1 VFAEKCMGA
10 LACEVSS
17 RLTGSSEKTRKT
29 EQERTEQTEDEG
41 MLSLQDISKQYGP
54 KVLFEGLSLFID
66 ERDRIAVVGA
76 NGTGKSTLMKIVTGE
91 VEADTG
97 VLHKSRFTTVG
108 YLPQELIGHAGRTLL
123 EETLRAFEDLQR
135 LQERFEEISMEIQAR
150 SATGE
155 SGPEIENLLAEMG
168 RVQHQ
173 IEDGEGWRI
182 EARAKEILFG
192 LGFRE
197 SDLQRPSGEFSSGWQ
212 MRIELARLLLREPSL
227 LLLDEPTNHL
237 DIESLEWLESYLQS
251 YAGAIVLVSHDRRF
265 LDNLV
270 RRTVEISQGKATEY
284 PGNYSVYLREKEM
297 RRGLLEAAFE
307 NQQKMIR
314 ETERF
319 VERFRAKSTKA
330 RQVQSRLKRLEKV
343 DLIELDSD
351 EQEIAFRFPSPPRSG
366 RVVLQLEG
374 VEKSYGN
381 LPVLDGVS
389 LTIERGD
396 RIAVLGVN
404 GAGKSTL
411 VRILAGIE
419 PIQAGRRTEG
429 HQVSVSYYAQNQ
441 ADALNPAKTVV
452 ETVEEVAPFGMSGN
466 LRTLLGHFL
475 FSDDDVFKRVSVLS
489 GGEKSRLALARMLLV
504 PANFLIL
511 DEPTN
516 HLDLRS
522 KEVLKEALRNFDG
535 TFAIVSHDRD
545 FLAGLVTKVIAAKDR
560 GIAVYPGSVD
570 DYLQIWHEK
579 ENGAAAGRTDADS
592 GSEGRG
598 VTRGE
603 RERKRLQA
611 ERRQERYRRLKPL
624 KDDLEALVK
633 EIDAKE
639 KRKTELELILADPGT
654 YGDGNRGRQ
663 VGIEYR
669 DIAPQLEG
677 LYRRWTDLQQK
688 VDAIEQEVMESG
700 ES

>member
-1 VFAEKCMGA
+1 M
-10 LACEVSS
+10 S
-17 RLTGSSEKTRKT
+17 GS
-29 EQERTEQTEDEG
+29 
-41 MLSLQDISKQYGP
+41 
-54 KVLFEGLSLFID
+54 
-66 ERDRIAVVGA
+66 

-97 VLHKSRFTTVG
+97 AIHKSRFTTVG

-123 EETLRAFEDLQR
+123 EEALKAFEDLQQ
-135 LQERFEEISMEIQAR
+135 LQARFEEISMEIEAR
-150 SATGE
+150 TAAGE
-155 SGPEIENLLAEMG
+155 SGPEIESLLAEMG
-168 RVQHQ
+168 RIQHQ

-192 LGFRE
+192 LGFADR
-197 SDLQRPSGEFSSGWQ
+197 DLQRPSGEFSSGWQ
-212 MRIELARLLLREPSL
+212 MRIELARLLLREPSV

-237 DIESLEWLESYLQS
+237 DIESLEWLEAYLKS
-251 YAGAIVLVSHDRRF
+251 YAGAVLLVSHDRRF

-284 PGNYSVYLREKEM
+284 TGNYSDYLREKEI

-307 NQQKMIR
+307 NQQKIIR

-343 DLIELDSD
+343 DLIELETD
-351 EQEIAFRFPSPPRSG
+351 EQEIVFRFPSPPRSG
-366 RVVLQLEG
+366 RVVLHLED
-374 VEKSYGN
+374 VDKRYGDIR
-381 LPVLDGVS
+381 VLDGVS
-389 LTIERGD
+389 LIIERGD

-411 VRILAGIE
+411 ARVLAGTE
-419 PIQAGRRTEG
+419 PIQGGRRTEG
-429 HQVSVSYYAQNQ
+429 HQVTVSYYAQNQ
-441 ADALNPAKTVV
+441 ADALNPAKTVL
-452 ETVEEVAPFGMSGN
+452 ESIEEVAAFDMGAN

-475 FSDDDVFKRVSVLS
+475 FSNDDVFKKVSVLS

-545 FLAGLVTKVIAAKDR
+545 FLAGLVTKVIVAKDR
-560 GIAVYPGSVD
+560 GLAVYPGSVD
-570 DYLQIWHEK
+570 DYLRIWHEK
-579 ENGAAAGRTDADS
+579 ENAGPAGKTDGESDS
-592 GSEGRG
+592 GGRSA
-598 VTRGE
+598 TREE
-603 RERKRLQA
+603 RERKRQDA

-624 KDDLEALVK
+624 KDDLEALMMK
-633 EIDAKE
+633 IDSTE
-639 KRKTELELILADPGT
+639 KRKTELESLLADPAT
-654 YGDGNRGRQ
+654 YGDAHNARS
-663 VGIEYR
+663 VGSEYR
-669 DIAPQLEG
+669 EMTPVLEA
-677 LYRRWTDLQQK
+677 LYRQWSVVQEK
-688 VDAIEQEVMESG
+688 IDAIEQEMTEAG
-700 ES
+700 EL

>member
-1 VFAEKCMGA
+1 
-10 LACEVSS
+10 
-17 RLTGSSEKTRKT
+17 
-29 EQERTEQTEDEG
+29 
-41 MLSLQDISKQYGP
+41 MLSLQNISKQYGP

-123 EETLRAFEDLQR
+123 EETLKAFENLQG
-135 LQERFEEISMEIQAR
+135 LQDRFDKISAEIQTRTA
-150 SATGE
+150 AGE

-192 LGFRE
+192 LGFGE

-212 MRIELARLLLREPSL
+212 MRIELARLLLRAPSV

-237 DIESLEWLESYLQS
+237 DIESLEWLETYLQS
-251 YAGAIVLVSHDRRF
+251 YAGAIVLVSHDKRF

-284 PGNYSVYLREKEM
+284 TGNYSNYLREKEM

-343 DLIELDSD
+343 DIIELESD

-366 RVVLQLEG
+366 RIVLQLEG
-374 VEKSYGN
+374 VEKRYGN
-381 LPVLDGVS
+381 TPVLDGVS

-411 VRILAGIE
+411 VRVLAGIE

-441 ADALNPAKTVV
+441 ADALNPAKTVL
-452 ETVEEVAPFGMSGN
+452 ETVEEVAPFGMGGN

-516 HLDLRS
+516 HLDVRS

-535 TFAIVSHDRD
+535 TYAIVSHDRD
-545 FLAGLVTKVIAAKDR
+545 FSDRARDEGDR
-560 GIAVYPGSVD
+560 GEGSGDCRLPG
-570 DYLQIWHEK
+570 L
-579 ENGAAAGRTDADS
+579 R
-592 GSEGRG
+592 
-598 VTRGE
+598 
-603 RERKRLQA
+603 
-611 ERRQERYRRLKPL
+611 RRLPA
-624 KDDLEALVK
+624 DLA
-633 EIDAKE
+633 
-639 KRKTELELILADPGT
+639 
-654 YGDGNRGRQ
+654 
-663 VGIEYR
+663 
-669 DIAPQLEG
+669 
-677 LYRRWTDLQQK
+677 
-688 VDAIEQEVMESG
+688 
-700 ES
+700 

>member
-1 VFAEKCMGA
+1 
-10 LACEVSS
+10 
-17 RLTGSSEKTRKT
+17 
-29 EQERTEQTEDEG
+29 
-41 MLSLQDISKQYGP
+41 MLSLQNISKQYGP
-54 KVLFEGLSLFID
+54 KVLFEGFSLFIG
-66 ERDRIAVVGA
+66 ERDRIAVVGS

-91 VEADTG
+91 VEADAGTI
-97 VLHKSRFTTVG
+97 HKSSFTSVG

-123 EETLRAFEDLQR
+123 EETLKAFEDLQQ
-135 LQERFEEISMEIQAR
+135 LQSRFDVISAEIERRTTA
-150 SATGE
+150 GE
-155 SGPEIENLLAEMG
+155 SGPEIESLLAEMG
-168 RVQHQ
+168 RIQHR

-192 LGFRE
+192 LGFAER
-197 SDLQRPSGEFSSGWQ
+197 DLQRPSGEFSSGWQ
-212 MRIELARLLLREPSL
+212 MRIELARLLLREPSV

-237 DIESLEWLESYLQS
+237 DIESLEWLEAYLQS
-251 YAGAIVLVSHDRRF
+251 YAGAILLVSHDRRF

-270 RRTVEISQGKATEY
+270 RRTVEISQGRGTEY
-284 PGNYSVYLREKEM
+284 SGTYSDYLREKEA

-330 RQVQSRLKRLEKV
+330 RQVQSRIKRLEKI
-343 DLIELDSD
+343 DIIELETD
-351 EQEIAFRFPSPPRSG
+351 EQEIAFRFPSPSRSG

-374 VEKSYGN
+374 VDKRYGDV
-381 LPVLDGVS
+381 PVLDGVS

-411 VRILAGIE
+411 ARVLAGTE
-419 PIQAGRRTEG
+419 PIQGGRRTEG
-429 HQVSVSYYAQNQ
+429 YQVISSYYAQNQ
-441 ADALNPAKTVV
+441 ADALNPAKTVL
-452 ETVEEVAPFGMSGN
+452 ESVEEVAAFGTGTN

-522 KEVLKEALRNFDG
+522 KEILKDALRNFDG
-535 TFAIVSHDRD
+535 TFALVSHDRD
-545 FLAGLVTKVIAAKDR
+545 FLAGLITKVLVAKDR
-560 GIAVYPGSVD
+560 GLSFYPGSVD
-570 DYLQIWHEK
+570 DYLRIWHEK
-579 ENGAAAGRTDADS
+579 EAAGQTGNAGADPDAGNRS
-592 GSEGRG
+592 GIQ
-598 VTRGE
+598 GE
-603 RERKRLQA
+603 RERKRREA

-624 KDDLEALVK
+624 KD
-633 EIDAKE
+633 
-639 KRKTELELILADPGT
+639 ELEGLLARIGEMERRKEELESMLADPRT
-654 YGDGNRGRQ
+654 YGDANQARSAGSEHR
-663 VGIEYR
+663 E
-669 DIAPQLEG
+669 IAPALDA
-677 LYRRWTDLQQK
+677 LYQQWGVVQEK
-688 VDAIEQEVMESG
+688 IDAIEG
-700 ES
+700 EDPEALEA

>member
-1 VFAEKCMGA
+1 
-10 LACEVSS
+10 
-17 RLTGSSEKTRKT
+17 
-29 EQERTEQTEDEG
+29 
-41 MLSLQDISKQYGP
+41 MLSLQNISKQYGP
-54 KVLFEGLSLFID
+54 KVLFEGFSLFIG
-66 ERDRIAVVGA
+66 ERDRIAVVGS

-91 VEADTG
+91 VEADAG
-97 VLHKSRFTTVG
+97 AIHKSSFTSVG

-123 EETLRAFEDLQR
+123 EETLKAFEDLQQ
-135 LQERFEEISMEIQAR
+135 LQSRFDEISAEIER
-150 SATGE
+150 RTSDGE
-155 SGPEIENLLAEMG
+155 SGPEIDSLLAEMG
-168 RVQHQ
+168 RVQHR

-192 LGFRE
+192 LGFAER
-197 SDLQRPSGEFSSGWQ
+197 DLQRPSGEFSSGWQ
-212 MRIELARLLLREPSL
+212 MRIELARLLLREPSV

-237 DIESLEWLESYLQS
+237 DIESLEWLEAYLQS
-251 YAGAIVLVSHDRRF
+251 YAGAILLVSHDRRF

-270 RRTVEISQGKATEY
+270 RRTVEISQGKGTEY
-284 PGNYSVYLREKEM
+284 SGTYSDYLRQKET
-297 RRGLLEAAFE
+297 RRGLLEAAYE

-330 RQVQSRLKRLEKV
+330 RQVQSRIKRLEKI
-343 DLIELDSD
+343 DIIELETD
-351 EQEIAFRFPSPPRSG
+351 EQEIVFRFPSPPRSG

-374 VEKSYGN
+374 VDKRYGDV
-381 LPVLDGVS
+381 PVLDGVS

-411 VRILAGIE
+411 ARVLAGTE
-419 PIQAGRRTEG
+419 PIQGGRRTEG
-429 HQVSVSYYAQNQ
+429 YQVIASYYAQNQ
-441 ADALNPAKTVV
+441 ADALNPAKTVL
-452 ETVEEVAPFGMSGN
+452 ESVEEVAAFGAGTN

-522 KEVLKEALRNFDG
+522 KEVLKDALRNFDG

-545 FLAGLVTKVIAAKDR
+545 FLAGLITKVLVAKDR
-560 GIAVYPGSVD
+560 GLSVYPGSVD
-570 DYLQIWHEK
+570 DYLRIWHEK
-579 ENGAAAGRTDADS
+579 EAAGQTGNAVEGPEAGNRS
-592 GSEGRG
+592 GIQ
-598 VTRGE
+598 GE
-603 RERKRLQA
+603 RERKRREA

-624 KDDLEALVK
+624 KD
-633 EIDAKE
+633 
-639 KRKTELELILADPGT
+639 ELEGLLDRIGKMERRKEELESMLADPRT
-654 YGDGNRGRQ
+654 YGDANQARSAGSEHR
-663 VGIEYR
+663 E
-669 DIAPQLEG
+669 IAPALDA
-677 LYRRWTDLQQK
+677 LYQQWASVQEK
-688 VDAIEQEVMESG
+688 IDAIEG
-700 ES
+700 EDPGVLEA

>member
-1 VFAEKCMGA
+1 
-10 LACEVSS
+10 
-17 RLTGSSEKTRKT
+17 
-29 EQERTEQTEDEG
+29 
-41 MLSLQDISKQYGP
+41 MLSLQNISKQYGP
-54 KVLFEGLSLFID
+54 KVLFEGFSLFIG
-66 ERDRIAVVGA
+66 ERDRIAVVGS

-91 VEADTG
+91 VEADAG
-97 VLHKSRFTTVG
+97 AIHKSSFTSVG

-123 EETLRAFEDLQR
+123 EETLKAFEDLQQ
-135 LQERFEEISMEIQAR
+135 LQRRFDEIAAQIETRA
-150 SATGE
+150 AAGE
-155 SGPEIENLLAEMG
+155 TGPEIESLLAEMG
-168 RVQHQ
+168 RVQHR

-192 LGFRE
+192 LGFCER
-197 SDLQRPSGEFSSGWQ
+197 DLNRPSGEFSSGWQ
-212 MRIELARLLLREPSL
+212 MRIELARLLLREPSV

-237 DIESLEWLESYLQS
+237 DIESLEWLEAYLQY
-251 YAGAIVLVSHDRRF
+251 YAGAILLVSHDRRF

-270 RRTVEISQGKATEY
+270 RRTVEISQGSGTEY
-284 PGNYSVYLREKEM
+284 SGTYSDYLREKET

-330 RQVQSRLKRLEKV
+330 RQVQSRLKRLEKI
-343 DLIELDSD
+343 DLIELETD

-374 VEKSYGN
+374 VDKRYGDV
-381 LPVLDGVS
+381 PVLDGVS
-389 LTIERGD
+389 LTVERGD

-411 VRILAGIE
+411 ARVLAGTE
-419 PIQAGRRTEG
+419 PIQGGRRTEG
-429 HQVSVSYYAQNQ
+429 YQVIASYYAQNQ
-441 ADALNPAKTVV
+441 ADALNPAKTVL
-452 ETVEEVAPFGMSGN
+452 ESVEEVAAFGTGTN

-522 KEVLKEALRNFDG
+522 KEVLKDALRNFDG

-545 FLAGLVTKVIAAKDR
+545 FLAGLITKVLVAKDR
-560 GIAVYPGSVD
+560 GLAVYPGSVD
-570 DYLQIWHEK
+570 DYLRIWHEK
-579 ENGAAAGRTDADS
+579 EAAGQTGNAGADPGAGNRS
-592 GSEGRG
+592 GNQD
-598 VTRGE
+598 E
-603 RERKRLQA
+603 RDRKRREA

-624 KDDLEALVK
+624 KDELEGLLARIGK
-633 EIDAKE
+633 ME
-639 KRKTELELILADPGT
+639 KRKEELESMLADPRT
-654 YGDGNRGRQ
+654 YGDANQARSAGSEHREIAPALDALYQ
-663 VGIEYR
+663 QWAVVQEKIDGIEGE
-669 DIAPQLEG
+669 DPGVLE
-677 LYRRWTDLQQK
+677 
-688 VDAIEQEVMESG
+688 A
-700 ES
+700 